1 MNTTHMTDRGATLKS
16 AFKKL
21 SLLSLN
27 LALSSSLLIGFGTQA
42 TAQEIYPSK
51 PIKVVVPFP
60 AGGATD
66 ILTRGITEKLSQ
78 KINQPIVIENKPGAG
93 ANIGAASV
101 AKASPDGY
109 TLLMGSVG
117 SHSIAVTYYKDPG
130 YNFLKDLVAVSA
142 AGTLP
147 NIVVTGMDVPA
158 NNLKE
163 LVALAKAE
171 PGKLTCGSSG
181 TGGLIHLTCEMFK
194 VAAGVDILHIPYK
207 GTSLLLPDL
216 LSGRVTMALDTL
228 PPYISMLR
236 DKRVKALAITT
247 SKRSTLFPEIPTVA
261 ESGYPGFES
270 VASYGFFAPT
280 GTPPAIIAFL
290 NREINIVLKDP
301 ELIAKL
307 ASQGID
313 IGGSTPEAL
322 QNFAQGEVNKWAK
335 VMKDSNIKP
344 E

>member
-1 MNTTHMTDRGATLKS
+1 MT
-16 AFKKL
+16 
-21 SLLSLN
+21 
-27 LALSSSLLIGFGTQA
+27 LALKRLSQLSAQIALTTFSLIGLTQSA
-42 TAQEIYPSK
+42 LAQDTYPNK

-66 ILTRGITEKLSQ
+66 MLTRGITEKLSQ
-78 KINQPIVIENKPGAG
+78 KLNQPIVIENKPGAG
-93 ANIGAASV
+93 ANIGAATV

-109 TLLMGSVG
+109 TLLMGSIG

-130 YNFLKDLVAVSA
+130 YNFQKDLVAVSA

-147 NIVVTGMDVPA
+147 NIVVTGMEVPA

-216 LSGRVTMALDTL
+216 IAGRVTMALDTL
-228 PPYISMLR
+228 PPYIPMLR
-236 DKRVKALAITT
+236 EKKVKALAITT
-247 SKRSTLFPEIPTVA
+247 SKRSSLFPDLPTVA

-280 GTPPAIIAFL
+280 GTPPAIIARL
-290 NREINIVLKDP
+290 SREINLVLQDQELKD
-301 ELIAKL
+301 KL
-307 ASQGID
+307 LKQGIEL
-313 IGGSTPEAL
+313 GGSTPEAL
-322 QNFAQGEVNKWAK
+322 QAFANGEINKWAK
-335 VMKDSNIKP
+335 VIKESKIQP